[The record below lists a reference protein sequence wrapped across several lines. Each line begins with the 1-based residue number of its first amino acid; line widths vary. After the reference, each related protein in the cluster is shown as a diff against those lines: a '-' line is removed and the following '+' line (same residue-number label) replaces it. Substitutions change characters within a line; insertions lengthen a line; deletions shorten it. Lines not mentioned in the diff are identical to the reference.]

1 MLLHTYYTL
10 YIIGSQSNYTVV
22 IDGFYIY
29 HNPLY
34 GYHISMHIVICFV
47 L

>member
-1 MLLHTYYTL
+1 MSLHTYYAL

-22 IDGFYIY
+22 IDGFLY

-34 GYHISMHIVICFV
+34 GYHIIAY
-47 L
+47 